1 MAWAKI
7 SRATKSKLRKNE
19 DFNTTHMLSKTSRLR
34 KFILKQELEQNFKK
48 RRRRKRKKKYK
59 TLWLRDYYIIIC
71 PKFF

>member
-34 KFILKQELEQNFKK
+34 KFSLKQELEQNFKK
-48 RRRRKRKKKYK
+48 EEGRGRRGTKPYG
-59 TLWLRDYYIIIC
+59 
-71 PKFF
+71 

>member
-7 SRATKSKLRKNE
+7 YRATKSKLRKNE

-34 KFILKQELEQNFKK
+34 KLILKQELEQNFKK
-48 RRRRKRKKKYK
+48 RRRKRKKYK

-71 PKFF
+71 PKLF